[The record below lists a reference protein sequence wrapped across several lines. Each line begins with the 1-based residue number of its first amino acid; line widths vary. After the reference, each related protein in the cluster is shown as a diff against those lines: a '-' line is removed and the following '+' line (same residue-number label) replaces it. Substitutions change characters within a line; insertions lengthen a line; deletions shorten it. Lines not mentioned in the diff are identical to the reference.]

1 MEPKEFIKAIEEYLT
16 KNEIDIDTV
25 TADNIDC
32 ENYEQLLWGNDI
44 FDFRFGATRGCF
56 IPAYNPSFVFK
67 FDFDGLWEEYCAAE
81 RDFYKEACAQG
92 LQKCFTK
99 IYKFDYI
106 LQIQNAKNFCRV
118 HCLFIVPCLETR
130 SHADRCF
137 AMRDKNFGL
146 IVIIII
152 QELVL
157 GK

>member
-1 MEPKEFIKAIEEYLT
+1 MIH
-16 KNEIDIDTV
+16 
-25 TADNIDC
+25 
-32 ENYEQLLWGNDI
+32 
-44 FDFRFGATRGCF
+44 
-56 IPAYNPSFVFK
+56 K
-67 FDFDGLWEEYCAAE
+67 FY
-81 RDFYKEACAQG
+81 
-92 LQKCFTK
+92 
-99 IYKFDYI
+99 YI

-137 AMRDKNFGL
+137 TMRDKNFGL